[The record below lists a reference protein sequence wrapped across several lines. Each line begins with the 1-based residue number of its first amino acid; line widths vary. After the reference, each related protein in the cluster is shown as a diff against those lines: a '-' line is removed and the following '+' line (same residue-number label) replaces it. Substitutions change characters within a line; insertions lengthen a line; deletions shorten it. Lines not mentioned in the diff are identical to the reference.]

1 MGERVRRRA
10 DGRDRSAMNWAWWK
24 NIRDDWGVDLAI
36 GAGCA
41 LFMALLGPFGSYF
54 NGPLWQRVAFQ
65 LACFWPGILIFGA
78 LIRVILRWRLKPTT
92 TWLAIGAMIIAVNGP
107 FLIWVSWLGQ
117 AMWPIFKILRPFDLY
132 LQNLVTSA
140 PVVIGFTFLIRA
152 RLHKR
157 ALAREAEAEPPSA
170 FGLLGAAPSAILC
183 LQMEDHYVRVH
194 TAAGS
199 RLVLATLAQAI
210 AALAGADG
218 LQVHRSWW
226 VARKAVVRAI
236 ADGRNLRL
244 QLVNGATAPVSRAA
258 VAAVRAKGW
267 MGGEGRS

>member
-1 MGERVRRRA
+1 
-10 DGRDRSAMNWAWWK
+10 MNASWWK
-24 NIRDDWGVDLAI
+24 NIREDWGVDLAI
-36 GAGCA
+36 GTGCA
-41 LFMALLGPFGSYF
+41 FFMALLGPLGSYF

-78 LIRVILRWRLKPTT
+78 LIRVVLRWRLKPTT
-92 TWLAIGAMIIAVNGP
+92 TWLAIGAIIVAVNGP

-117 AMWPIFKILRPFDLY
+117 LMWPIFKILRPIDLY
-132 LQNLVTSA
+132 VQNLVTSA
-140 PVVIGFTFLIRA
+140 PVVIGFTLLIQA
-152 RLHKR
+152 RMHKR
-157 ALAREAEAEPPSA
+157 ELAEEAEAEPPTS

-194 TAAGS
+194 TATGS

-210 AALAGADG
+210 AVLGQTDG

-226 VARKAVVRAI
+226 VARRAVVRAV

-244 QLVNGATAPVSRAA
+244 QLVNGATAPVSRSA

-267 MGGEGRS
+267 MSG

>member
-1 MGERVRRRA
+1 MKA
-10 DGRDRSAMNWAWWK
+10 ASWK

-36 GAGCA
+36 GSGCA
-41 LFMALLGPFGSYF
+41 FFMALLGPFGSYF
-54 NGPLWQRVAFQ
+54 NGPLWQRFAFQ

-78 LIRVILRWRLKPTT
+78 LIRVILRWRLRPTA
-92 TWLAIGAMIIAVNGP
+92 TWLAIGAMVVVANGP
-107 FLIWVSWLGQ
+107 FLIWVTWIGR
-117 AMWPIFKILRPFDLY
+117 AMWPIFYILTPFDLY

-140 PVVIGFTFLIRA
+140 PIVIGFTILIRA

-157 ALAREAEAEPPSA
+157 ELAREAGAEPPTS

-199 RLVLATLAQAI
+199 RLVLATLAQAM
-210 AALAGADG
+210 AALGQTDG

-226 VARKAVVRAI
+226 VARRAVVRAI
-236 ADGRNLRL
+236 VEGRNLRL
-244 QLVNGATAPVSRAA
+244 QLVNGAMAPVSRSA

-267 MGGEGRS
+267 MIGEDNS

>member
-1 MGERVRRRA
+1 
-10 DGRDRSAMNWAWWK
+10 
-24 NIRDDWGVDLAI
+24 
-36 GAGCA
+36 
-41 LFMALLGPFGSYF
+41 
-54 NGPLWQRVAFQ
+54 
-65 LACFWPGILIFGA
+65 
-78 LIRVILRWRLKPTT
+78 
-92 TWLAIGAMIIAVNGP
+92 
-107 FLIWVSWLGQ
+107 
-117 AMWPIFKILRPFDLY
+117 
-132 LQNLVTSA
+132 
-140 PVVIGFTFLIRA
+140 
-152 RLHKR
+152 
-157 ALAREAEAEPPSA
+157 
-170 FGLLGAAPSAILC
+170 
-183 LQMEDHYVRVH
+183 MEDHYVRVH

-244 QLVNGATAPVSRAA
+244 QLVNGATAPVSRSA